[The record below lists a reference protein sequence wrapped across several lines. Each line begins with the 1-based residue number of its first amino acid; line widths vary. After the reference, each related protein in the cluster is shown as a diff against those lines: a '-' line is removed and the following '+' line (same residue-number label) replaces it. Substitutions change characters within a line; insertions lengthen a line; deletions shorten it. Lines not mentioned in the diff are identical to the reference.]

1 MSDTYTCSYCKISSE
16 FYWLNDLEE
25 QYFCA
30 ECNDGD
36 AVHMCSECRLSGK
49 PIPSHCY
56 ECQSKK
62 KQKTEPPRHS
72 SAPTK
77 KVRRCAGRE
86 VAVSRQVTKE
96 GPNQGKW
103 FQSCR
108 SGGCRF
114 FAWDVA
120 Q

>member
-1 MSDTYTCSYCKISSE
+1 MSDTYTCSYCKISSD
-16 FYWLNDLEE
+16 FYWLNDLED
-25 QYFCA
+25 QYFCV
-30 ECNDGD
+30 ECNGD

-49 PIPSHCY
+49 PIPSLCY
-56 ECQSKK
+56 QCQSKK
-62 KQKTEPPRHS
+62 KQKTEPPPHHS

-77 KVRRCAGRE
+77 AVRRCACRE
-86 VAVSRQVTKE
+86 ESVSRQVMKE

-114 FAWDVA
+114 FAWDIA